1 MEVGSFWSGF
11 SVTSELQ
18 ISTFLSALL
27 MNVPFIISQILEDEM
42 TMVML
47 ISPKLLTVS
56 EKLSHNLFSLKGDSV
71 LSPILDDDNKSVTG
85 EEIYNLLPIYGEPI
99 LTEDLVGPKLWGM
112 YNPSYI
118 PRVIGEKTVSHETA
132 FHTNN

>member
-1 MEVGSFWSGF
+1 
-11 SVTSELQ
+11 
-18 ISTFLSALL
+18 

-99 LTEDLVGPKLWGM
+99 LTEDLVGPKL
-112 YNPSYI
+112 
-118 PRVIGEKTVSHETA
+118 
-132 FHTNN
+132 